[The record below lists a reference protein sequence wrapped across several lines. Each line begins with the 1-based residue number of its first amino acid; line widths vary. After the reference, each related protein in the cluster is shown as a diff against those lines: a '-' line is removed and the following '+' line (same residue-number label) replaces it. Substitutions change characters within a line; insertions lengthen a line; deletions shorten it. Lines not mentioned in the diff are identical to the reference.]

1 MIRKIIPEPVA
12 VVTPVFD
19 LTSCRFQV
27 HSVLWVPDSGC
38 LYTLSTCGLNK
49 WEVGDTTEVQVL
61 SWNAC
66 PSLSDSIADAI
77 WVRDII

>member
-1 MIRKIIPEPVA
+1 MTGSVIPEPVA
-12 VVTPVFD
+12 IVIVQLAD
-19 LTSCRFQV
+19 IGLFQV

-66 PSLSDSIADAI
+66 PSLFDNIADAI
-77 WVRDII
+77 WVRDVI